1 LSVVADSAGAAAK
14 NAQTTADQA
23 QSTADV
29 ANQRINALDDY
40 DVLKTFTVHFKS
52 GSAVLSAAAK
62 TQLDEAVS
70 DINENLKGWL
80 VVVEGYADS
89 RGNTANNRSLSERR
103 ANAVINYLV
112 TKHDLPIRRV
122 VQPFG
127 YGSLDPIA
135 TNTSRSGRSLN
146 RRAEITVLVNQG
158 ISSQSGSQQ
167 TLQRTHY
174 LAGLRNDERRLW
186 QGTES
191 KRSELRMACKNN
203 VQLASRLCPCTAQR
217 WVVRLVL
224 VITLFVTAAA
234 INSASAQTSVL
245 QGTVSVTSSNGPGDR
260 LPGASL
266 TLAPADQGKTT
277 QSTVTNDQGEYKFT
291 NLTTG
296 LYTLQVDLNGFKQY
310 RQGVT
315 IRPGITTLENIA
327 LELEGLSGSVT
338 VVADGDELNT
348 TEPTQSLP
356 HSNRKHF
363 KPCLL

>member
-1 LSVVADSAGAAAK
+1 MRMSNTRIQLIGVALVLALSGAVFAQDGNASGQQPGASSATQTRTVANGQKLKIEGIVIRRAGDTFTLRGSNGTETEVVLTAKTRIKTERKGLFRVDKDSGASEIVRGLRLKAEGTGNSDGRLVAKEVRFDEQDLRTAQSLESRVDPVENQAKSTEALAQSNEKRIDTAEQRIDASEENAQRLAGQVEELSVVADSAGAAAK

-158 ISSQSGSQQ
+158 ISSQSGSQ
-167 TLQRTHY
+167 RTASEDP
-174 LAGLRNDERRLW
+174 LSRR
-186 QGTES
+186 
-191 KRSELRMACKNN
+191 
-203 VQLASRLCPCTAQR
+203 P
-217 WVVRLVL
+217 
-224 VITLFVTAAA
+224 
-234 INSASAQTSVL
+234 
-245 QGTVSVTSSNGPGDR
+245 
-260 LPGASL
+260 
-266 TLAPADQGKTT
+266 
-277 QSTVTNDQGEYKFT
+277 
-291 NLTTG
+291 
-296 LYTLQVDLNGFKQY
+296 
-310 RQGVT
+310 
-315 IRPGITTLENIA
+315 
-327 LELEGLSGSVT
+327 
-338 VVADGDELNT
+338 
-348 TEPTQSLP
+348 
-356 HSNRKHF
+356 
-363 KPCLL
+363 